1 MDNFA
6 ELFSKDFA
14 PRSFGSNWSHSFR
27 DTVLT
32 ATLCISLS
40 SLKSVVKRA
49 NLISLEEVGRC
60 NKKSVQKDVFND
72 VIVEIRCRNSL
83 PKVFPIQNDAWKING
98 SNALGMGAFNRAITA
113 VQFEILWGLLLMK
126 IAFFFC
132 WLLEYEIKNKKLTKA
147 KVIRI

>member
-27 DTVLT
+27 ETALT

-49 NLISLEEVGRC
+49 NLISHEEVGRC

-83 PKVFPIQNDAWKING
+83 PKVFPIQNDA
-98 SNALGMGAFNRAITA
+98 
-113 VQFEILWGLLLMK
+113 
-126 IAFFFC
+126 
-132 WLLEYEIKNKKLTKA
+132 
-147 KVIRI
+147 